1 MVVNWKAPDAN
12 DRLMGALLAA
22 HTEFKPDYNKIAKVF
37 GRGATYNS
45 VEGQFRKYREMAK
58 KLASGAPDGES
69 TQSKSSTPRV
79 PRTPRSSQ
87 TNGITKST
95 GSGKR
100 GGSVVKKDKVLKS
113 PTKAGKS
120 GKSEALINAIR
131 LSDTESDGDARSI
144 KSETV
149 VCEDKMAGV
158 KVEHEKM
165 GVPVDFGPALTSGN
179 SQTNGYVQA
188 QEEDDDDD
196 DDDVFGPDA

>member
-1 MVVNWKAPDAN
+1 
-12 DRLMGALLAA
+12 
-22 HTEFKPDYNKIAKVF
+22 
-37 GRGATYNS
+37 
-45 VEGQFRKYREMAK
+45 MAK
-58 KLASGAPDGES
+58 KLASGAPDDDN
-69 TQSKSSTPRV
+69 TQSKNSTPRV

-87 TNGITKST
+87 TNGVTKST

-100 GGSVVKKDKVLKS
+100 GGSAVKKDKVLKS

-149 VCEDKMAGV
+149 AREDNMVGV

-165 GVPVDFGPALTSGN
+165 GVPVDFGFALTSVD

-188 QEEDDDDD
+188 QDDD
-196 DDDVFGPDA
+196 DDDVFGADA